1 MGDIAVSKSS
11 NISFLKVDDLDP
23 DLRNI
28 LVVGDSFV
36 CYSVTAKRTSIRAID
51 TTTGEKSLLKGHE
64 SFILDLKLSVSDN
77 HTFCSVDHGSDPNKP
92 HIFVWERSGSQSIE
106 FQMTFQSKLRAKM
119 VQSYPIG
126 DSWGISDGHNIAV
139 LTKDHVKATN
149 YNQLPYHISLEDE
162 TVSGKTW
169 PFINNS
175 YDSALKHFFS
185 SSSSSF
191 PNVSFFFLSQWRCRC
206 CHCCK

>member
-1 MGDIAVSKSS
+1 
-11 NISFLKVDDLDP
+11 
-23 DLRNI
+23 
-28 LVVGDSFV
+28 
-36 CYSVTAKRTSIRAID
+36 
-51 TTTGEKSLLKGHE
+51 
-64 SFILDLKLSVSDN
+64 
-77 HTFCSVDHGSDPNKP
+77 
-92 HIFVWERSGSQSIE
+92 
-106 FQMTFQSKLRAKM
+106 M

-175 YDSALKHFFS
+175 YYSALKHFF
-185 SSSSSF
+185 
-191 PNVSFFFLSQWRCRC
+191 FFFFFFSQRYLFLSLPMEMPLLPLLQMNGGISI
-206 CHCCK
+206 CKCGAC